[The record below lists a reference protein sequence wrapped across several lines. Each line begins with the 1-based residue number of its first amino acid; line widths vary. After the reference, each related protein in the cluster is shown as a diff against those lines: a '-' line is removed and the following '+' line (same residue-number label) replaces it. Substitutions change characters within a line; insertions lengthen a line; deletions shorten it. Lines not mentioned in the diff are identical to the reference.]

1 MASCALG
8 VLWMLVR
15 WMGVVVHVCDIV
27 VVFVCC
33 VLVVVVVV
41 VVVVVGRVQKKK
53 KRHLPFW
60 RR

>member
-8 VLWMLVR
+8 VFWMLVR

-33 VLVVVVVV
+33 VEIFVLLLFLLSFFFLLLLV
-41 VVVVVGRVQKKK
+41 RFL
-53 KRHLPFW
+53 RL
-60 RR
+60 R